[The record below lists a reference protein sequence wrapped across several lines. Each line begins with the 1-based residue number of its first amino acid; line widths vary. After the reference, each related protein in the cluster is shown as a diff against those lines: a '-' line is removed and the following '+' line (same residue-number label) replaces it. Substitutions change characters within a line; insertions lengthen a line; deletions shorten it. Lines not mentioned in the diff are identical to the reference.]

1 MTSSLR
7 RNQAVLPKPGEKL
20 VGVQQPNGAQDAE
33 EARRLA
39 GYGREERNDRSYVRK
54 RCRMQELAHAA
65 AADRQSR
72 QEVGEDDQAEGDV
85 EPLQHEVVGHKRRGH
100 DEQDG
105 SNVESQ
111 QRIAEALSRAGLRL
125 VEVAEPVDDA
135 LRVLFKH
142 GVRVRP
148 EDIAVDANNGLITP
162 GVPTGADPQ
171 WRGYA
176 PRGKVPFEGT
186 TCIRE

>member
-7 RNQAVLPKPGEKL
+7 RNQAVLPEPGEKL

-72 QEVGEDDQAEGDV
+72 QEVGEDD
-85 EPLQHEVVGHKRRGH
+85 
-100 DEQDG
+100 
-105 SNVESQ
+105 
-111 QRIAEALSRAGLRL
+111 
-125 VEVAEPVDDA
+125 
-135 LRVLFKH
+135 
-142 GVRVRP
+142 
-148 EDIAVDANNGLITP
+148 
-162 GVPTGADPQ
+162 
-171 WRGYA
+171 
-176 PRGKVPFEGT
+176 
-186 TCIRE
+186 